1 MSLKHRRLITE
12 KFFKYFR
19 FKFKKTCNLGKIYL
33 LPKIHKR
40 LSEVTG
46 RPVVLNWWVLTE
58 NVSEFLDSH
67 IRMSRSS
74 MKDSEDFINKSRKL

>member
-1 MSLKHRRLITE
+1 MSLKHRRLIIE
-12 KFFKYFR
+12 NFFKYFR
-19 FKFKKTCNLGKIYL
+19 FRFKKTCNLGKIYL

-67 IRMSRSS
+67 IRMSWSS

>member
-19 FKFKKTCNLGKIYL
+19 FKFKKTRNLGKIYL

-58 NVSEFLDSH
+58 NVSV
-67 IRMSRSS
+67 
-74 MKDSEDFINKSRKL
+74 KDSEDFINKSRKL

>member
-12 KFFKYFR
+12 NFFKYFR

>member
-46 RPVVLNWWVLTE
+46 RTVV
-58 NVSEFLDSH
+58 
-67 IRMSRSS
+67 
-74 MKDSEDFINKSRKL
+74 